1 MSTIFKLPNLGENI
15 QNATIVKLNV
25 KVGDFVKKDTIIA
38 EVEAGKANLEITSDF
53 DGKIVK
59 IFVAENGTINPG
71 DDFIEYEEASSSDT
85 SNNTKEIL
93 NHPPK
98 EAEPSTQDSKIQ
110 HYDEPK
116 KNVEAHQLVYV
127 TVPNLGENISEAT
140 VVKILANISSSIKI
154 NDLLFEVETGKATL
168 EITSEYSGVVKEIY
182 VKEGDKVKTG
192 DKLLA
197 IQTEV
202 ANTSHLSQ
210 TKEIA
215 KPEEKKEAPVAE
227 NTPKTIVN
235 EDSKQNLNTNENKE
249 KVDTYNINKNLL
261 VLASPSVRKFAREI
275 GVDISE
281 VKPKE
286 GKRITIEDVKEHA
299 KNILQNIKET
309 KLVSTSIPSTTYY
322 EPLPDFTKWGEIIEE
337 NLSNIRRVTAQHLH
351 FAWSQIPH
359 VTQFDKADITDLEN
373 FRLSLA
379 KKYPNTKITVTAII
393 AKVLVL
399 ALKKY
404 KQFNSSIDLENNK
417 IIYKNYYNIG
427 IAVDTSKGLVVPVIK
442 NIDKKSIL
450 EISDELSQLAQKARE
465 GKLSLDEMQGA
476 TFTISNL
483 GGIGGTYF
491 TPIVNYPEVA
501 ILGISRSAYEPK
513 YNGTTFEARLMLP
526 FSLSYDHRVIDGA
539 DGIRFLRFI
548 IDVIEKPYELLLNL

>member
-15 QNATIVKLNV
+15 QNATVVKLNI

-53 DGKIVK
+53 DGKIIQ

-71 DDFIEYEEASSSDT
+71 DDFIEYEEASTLDSPVSTDNSNQSSKDEKT
-85 SNNTKEIL
+85 STKVNEI
-93 NHPPK
+93 K
-98 EAEPSTQDSKIQ
+98 QK
-110 HYDEPK
+110 DEPM
-116 KNVEAHQLVYV
+116 NNNDAHQLVYI

-140 VVKILANISSSIKI
+140 VVKILINVNASIKP
-154 NDLLFEVETGKATL
+154 NDLLFEVETGKAAL
-168 EITSEYSGVVKEIY
+168 EITSEYNGVVKDIY

-197 IQTEV
+197 VQTE
-202 ANTSHLSQ
+202 ATLINNLSQ
-210 TKEIA
+210 PKDILKSED
-215 KPEEKKEAPVAE
+215 KKETPTVE
-227 NTPKTIVN
+227 NSTKNIDN
-235 EDSKQNLNTNENKE
+235 ADIKQNIKTNENKE

-299 KNILQNIKET
+299 KNILQNIKDT
-309 KLVSTSIPSTTYY
+309 KVSTASTLTTTYF
-322 EPLPDFTKWGEIIEE
+322 EPLPDFTKWGEITEE

-373 FRLSLA
+373 FRLSLT

-404 KQFNSSIDLENNK
+404 KQFNSSIDIENNK

-442 NIDKKSIL
+442 NVDKKSIL
-450 EISDELSQLAQKARE
+450 EISDELSQLAQKARD

-501 ILGISRSAYEPK
+501 ILGISRSTYEPK
-513 YNGTTFEARLMLP
+513 YNGTTFEPRLMLP

-548 IDVIEKPYELLLNL
+548 IDILEKPYELLFNI